1 MSEFP
6 AHPFWDFSLEVY
18 MTEGVPPACVVVQ
31 ENHQIDVNILLFCC
45 WLGASG
51 RGVMTADELGRLK
64 QAVDP
69 WHQRVVRSLRAIRHE
84 LKDGM
89 PPAPRDLSDSMRA
102 RIAKT
107 EIDCEHVEQLILAG
121 AVERPAREA
130 VVGEQRAS
138 DAIANIDA
146 YFASLDLAIGA
157 DDRAALLTVL
167 GVAFNDVD
175 KARLEAL
182 CDEMRV
188 ARAA

>member
-31 ENHQIDVNILLFCC
+31 ENHQIDVNILLYCC

-51 RGVMTADELGRLK
+51 RGVTTAGELDRLK

-69 WHQRVVRSLRAIRHE
+69 WHQNVVRSLRAIRGR

-89 PPAPRDLSDSMRA
+89 PPAPRDLSDSMRG
-102 RIAKT
+102 RIAKI
-107 EIDCEHVEQLILAG
+107 EIDCEHVEQLMLA
-121 AVERPAREA
+121 ASLEKEA
-130 VVGEQRAS
+130 DESVAADRRAS
-138 DAIANIDA
+138 DAIANIDS
-146 YFASLDLAIGA
+146 YFDSLGIVIGP
-157 DDRAALLTVL
+157 DDKAALLTVL
-167 GVAFNDVD
+167 RVAFNGLDE
-175 KARLEAL
+175 ARLEAL